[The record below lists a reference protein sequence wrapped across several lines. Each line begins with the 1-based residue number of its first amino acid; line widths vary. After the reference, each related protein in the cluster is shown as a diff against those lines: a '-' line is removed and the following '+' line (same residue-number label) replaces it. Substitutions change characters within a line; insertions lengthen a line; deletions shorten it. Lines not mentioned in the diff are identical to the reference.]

1 MDSGRESASSMKYH
15 LDRHE
20 RHARQITGRDFHVR
34 CVYSW
39 PGRTNA
45 NRARARDRSTVT
57 GAHAA
62 HEKTLKR
69 PQHEHALEDAGCLRP
84 GAALRTPGAAYPLG
98 APAFCGTRVSLA
110 PSPTSPLPL
119 PTSTAPPTHTPQ
131 KESGRPMTVRL
142 PAARRRPMP
151 PARWSPLSK
160 SACPTRFTPAR
171 THDTNRRLRKA
182 RSMGDESRARP

>member
-1 MDSGRESASSMKYH
+1 MKYH

-131 KESGRPMTVRL
+131 KESGRPMTAQATGS
-142 PAARRRPMP
+142 PPKADAARPLVATLEVRVPDAIYTCAH
-151 PARWSPLSK
+151 ARHQPSVE
-160 SACPTRFTPAR
+160 
-171 THDTNRRLRKA
+171 KA
-182 RSMGDESRARP
+182 RSMG